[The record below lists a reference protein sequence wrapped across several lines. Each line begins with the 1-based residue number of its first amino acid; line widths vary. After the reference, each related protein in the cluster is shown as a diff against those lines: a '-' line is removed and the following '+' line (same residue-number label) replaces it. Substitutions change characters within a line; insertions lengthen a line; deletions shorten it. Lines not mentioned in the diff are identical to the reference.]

1 MARQSKISSEQ
12 ALKAEL
18 EANERKEIRATGF
31 EKMHERDKGYEYL
44 SNGTVFAWHVD
55 PKIQERYLK
64 AGELKKNIPKDSFVL
79 VIDGK
84 EILFNTDEFRQSLR
98 WA

>member
-1 MARQSKISSEQ
+1 MARQSKIKSED
-12 ALKAEL
+12 ALAAEL
-18 EANERKEIRATGF
+18 ASNDRKEKRQTGF
-31 EKMHERDKGYEYL
+31 DMMHERDKGYERL

-55 PKIQERYLK
+55 PKLQERYLRP
-64 AGELKKNIPKDSFVL
+64 GELKKNIPEDSFVL
-79 VIDGK
+79 VVDGK

>member
-1 MARQSKISSEQ
+1 MARNSKISSLD
-12 ALKAEL
+12 ALKAEQ
-18 EANERKEIRATGF
+18 EASKRKEIRATGF
-31 EKMHERDKGYEYL
+31 AKMHERDKGYERL

-64 AGELKKNIPKDSFVL
+64 AGELKKNIPEDSFVL
-79 VIDGK
+79 VVDGK